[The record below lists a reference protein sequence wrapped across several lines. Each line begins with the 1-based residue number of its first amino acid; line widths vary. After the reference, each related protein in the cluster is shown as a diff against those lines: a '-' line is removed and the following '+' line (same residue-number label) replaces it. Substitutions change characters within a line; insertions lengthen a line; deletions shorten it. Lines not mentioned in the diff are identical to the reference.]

1 MAAAHVAL
9 GIGEIQA
16 RQRRVAICDLVG
28 DVAPLH
34 ALVDADDPHGIV
46 DAFQYG
52 VSLNKIAY
60 RIDET
65 DLYIMPSGSE
75 PVLDEE
81 ILGHDRWRRLSGG
94 FREVGALLLLV
105 APAGAAGLP
114 TLIEKTNGV
123 VIAGEGGEIQ
133 GPLLATA
140 KYPRHR
146 PSAGAERRRAPR
158 PQRSAYW
165 IPVLGAAVVL
175 AVVIA
180 IGLRASR
187 PQVEAAGVP
196 LDTTEALAPL
206 VDSFAVAP
214 PPLPIPA
221 FVDDPADSAIASAWA
236 VELVKLNTLSG
247 AILKLQ
253 SIGRRVTAVTFSPML
268 FGPDDAQWFVILAG
282 AYREKSAADSLL
294 TSLRAQGV
302 LERNVAYRV
311 ARVPYALLLEAEVT
325 RESAPAVVRAYVARD
340 LPAYALVQDDGSA
353 RVFAG
358 AFESAE
364 QAAQLAPSVEAA
376 GIRPVVVFRTG
387 RPF

>member
-16 RQRRVAICDLVG
+16 RRRRVAVCDLVG

-34 ALVDADDPHGIV
+34 ALVDTDDPHGIV

-65 DLYIMPSGSE
+65 DLYVMPSGSE
-75 PVLDEE
+75 PVVDEE
-81 ILGHDRWRRLSGG
+81 ILAHDRWRRLSGG
-94 FREVGALLLLV
+94 FREVGALLVLV
-105 APAGAAGLP
+105 VPLNAPGLP
-114 TLIEKTNGV
+114 ALAEKTDGV
-123 VIAGEGGEIQ
+123 VIAGEGVEAPAPI
-133 GPLLATA
+133 LATA
-140 KYPRHR
+140 KFPRPR
-146 PSAGAERRRAPR
+146 ASAGVERRKALR
-158 PQRSAYW
+158 PERSPYW
-165 IPVLGAAVVL
+165 LPALAGAVALAIVVFLGV
-175 AVVIA
+175 
-180 IGLRASR
+180 RKSR
-187 PQVEAAGVP
+187 PDVEAAGVP
-196 LDTTEALAPL
+196 LDTTEAVAARA
-206 VDSFAVAP
+206 DSAAAAP

-221 FVDDPADSAIASAWA
+221 FVDDPADSATASAYA

-253 SIGRRVTAVTFSPML
+253 AEARRLSAVTYSPVL
-268 FGPDDAQWFVILAG
+268 LGPDGARWFVIIAG
-282 AYREKSAADSLL
+282 AHRERSAAESLL
-294 TSLRAQGV
+294 TSMRKRGV
-302 LERNVAYRV
+302 LERDVGV
-311 ARVPYALLLEAEVT
+311 VTRVPYALLLEAEVT
-325 RESAPAVVRAYVARD
+325 RESAPAVVRAYVARE